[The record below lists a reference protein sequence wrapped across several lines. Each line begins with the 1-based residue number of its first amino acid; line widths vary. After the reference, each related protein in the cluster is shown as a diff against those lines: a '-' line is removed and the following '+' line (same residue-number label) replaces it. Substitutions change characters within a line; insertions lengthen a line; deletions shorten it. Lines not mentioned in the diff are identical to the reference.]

1 VIAPEFQEIVDEYFS
16 STRELLES
24 GEQLLMEME
33 REEGHPSAERV
44 QDLKR
49 TFHTLKGNSAMMG
62 FEVVA
67 NVAHLM
73 EDILGAVGGN
83 NLGMEEDLI
92 ALLLSGMGLISEV
105 VRSGQVPDETPA
117 SWSGILQ
124 DLRRM
129 SDAIEAALPQ
139 AAEAPGPADVSRVRS
154 AGGASR
160 TDAQAALPTAD
171 DLKRRYLG
179 TTAKSLRV
187 SQSKLDALLE
197 IAGEIHILLTG
208 VTERVKR
215 LAARGEEGAELTL
228 QVERLTKS
236 FGLLQDEIFA
246 VRLVPVGS
254 VFSHFRRLVRDLAQG
269 QGKFIDFQVSGEE
282 TTLDKA
288 VVDQL
293 NEPLLHLIRNSVDHG
308 IESPSERRNAGKS
321 EVATVTLAAR
331 QTSNLVEI
339 AVVDDGRGIDTA
351 RVAAKAREMG
361 ILVDGLD
368 ENAILNLVF
377 LPEFSTK
384 DDITELSGRG
394 VGLDVV
400 KTALERFGGSVKV
413 QTLPGQGTEFRLTF
427 PLTLAVAH
435 ALLIAVD
442 DEVYALPMSALVET
456 FRLEPGSMHEIA
468 RRGVLLWRDQLLSVI
483 DTGRLFHTG
492 GRDEADRS
500 YVLVIGGEGKRKAL
514 LVDRPLGHQLIVVK
528 SLDES
533 LGKPFGISGATL
545 LGSGRIVM
553 IVDARQIL
561 ETHLDEMQ
569 QPAMARAV

>member
-1 VIAPEFQEIVDEYFS
+1 MITPEFQEIVDEYFS

-33 REEGHPSAERV
+33 REEGHPAAEKV

-83 NLGMEEDLI
+83 DLGMEEDLI

-117 SWSGILQ
+117 SWAGILS

-129 SDAIEAALPQ
+129 SEAIEAALPQ
-139 AAEAPGPADVSRVRS
+139 AHDASGAAP
-154 AGGASR
+154 ASR
-160 TDAQAALPTAD
+160 ADAQGALPSAE

-187 SQSKLDALLE
+187 SQSKLDSLLE

-208 VTERVKR
+208 VTERVHR
-215 LAARGEEGAELTL
+215 FASQGEEGADLAL

-236 FGLLQDEIFA
+236 FGFLQDEIFA

-269 QGKFIDFQVSGEE
+269 QGKAIEFEVSGEE

-293 NEPLLHLIRNSVDHG
+293 NEPLLHLIRNAVDHG
-308 IESPSERRNAGKS
+308 IESPAERKSVGKS

-339 AVVDDGRGIDTA
+339 AVVDDGRGIDVA
-351 RVAAKAREMG
+351 RVAAKAREKG
-361 ILVDGLD
+361 IPVDGLD
-368 ENAILNLVF
+368 TDALMNLVF

-384 DDITELSGRG
+384 NDITELSGRG

-413 QTLPGQGTEFRLTF
+413 QSVPGRGTEFRLTF

-435 ALLIAVD
+435 ALLIGVD

-456 FRLEPGSMHEIA
+456 FRLAPGSLDEIA
-468 RRGVLLWRDQLLSVI
+468 RRGVMLWRDQLLSVV
-483 DTGRLFHTG
+483 DSGRLFQTNG
-492 GRDEADRS
+492 SNECGRS
-500 YVLVIGGEGKRKAL
+500 YVLVIGGEGKSKAL

-561 ETHLDEMQ
+561 ETHLDDMQ
-569 QPAMARAV
+569 QPTMARAV

>member
-1 VIAPEFQEIVDEYFS
+1 MIAPEFKEIVDEYFS

-33 REEGHPSAERV
+33 HEEGHPSAESV

-83 NLGMEEDLI
+83 NLDMEADLI

-105 VRSGQVPDETPA
+105 VRAGQVPDETPA

-124 DLRRM
+124 DLRRT
-129 SDAIEAALPQ
+129 SEAIEEAAALPQ
-139 AAEAPGPADVSRVRS
+139 VPDAPGVVP
-154 AGGASR
+154 ASR
-160 TDAQAALPTAD
+160 PDEQAVLSSAE

-187 SQSKLDALLE
+187 SQSKLDTLLE

-208 VTERVKR
+208 VAERVHR
-215 LAARGEEGAELTL
+215 LASHGEAGADLAL

-236 FGLLQDEIFA
+236 FGFLQDEIFA

-269 QGKFIDFQVSGEE
+269 QGKAIEFRVEGEE

-293 NEPLLHLIRNSVDHG
+293 NEPLLHLIRNAVDHG
-308 IESPSERRNAGKS
+308 IESPSERRNAGKP

-339 AVVDDGRGIDTA
+339 ALVDDGRGIDVA
-351 RVAAKAREMG
+351 RVAAKAREKG
-361 ILVDGLD
+361 IPVDGLD
-368 ENAILNLVF
+368 EAALLNLVF
-377 LPEFSTK
+377 LPAISTK
-384 DDITELSGRG
+384 KDITELSGRG
-394 VGLDVV
+394 MGLDVV

-435 ALLIAVD
+435 ALLVGVD

-456 FRLEPGSMHEIA
+456 FRLEPGSLHEIA
-468 RRGVLLWRDQLLSVI
+468 RRGVLLWRDQLLSVV
-483 DTGRLFHTG
+483 DTGRLFRTSG
-492 GRDEADRS
+492 SNERGRS

-528 SLDES
+528 SLDVS

-561 ETHLDEMQ
+561 ESHGNEMLR
-569 QPAMARAV
+569 PALARAV